1 MSIKITMLGT
11 GAALLDPDRG
21 HSSIAVTIGEK
32 TYLLDCGTDASRQL
46 VKANIDP
53 TTVEAV
59 FLSHLHF
66 DHIADFPVFVIG
78 NWMADR
84 QTAPIVFG
92 PQGTQEFVDHLF
104 EEGAFAVDIKA
115 RLQYPQRQNNA
126 IALRPDVRLMAPGL
140 IYEDDSVRVIAGL
153 VDHIPEEI
161 SNCFGLRLEAEGRV
175 VAFSGDTAPCDTVLE
190 LARDAD
196 LLIHEA
202 TFPEA
207 AIEFRSKAGIG
218 TYSHTSPRQLGVL
231 AKEAG
236 VKSLVATHFGH
247 WDSTNPIVRKLAAKH
262 MPVAMMGPHLMD
274 EVAADIREAY
284 EGPLRLAHDQM
295 TIHL

>member
-1 MSIKITMLGT
+1 MKITMLGT

-21 HSSIAVTIGEK
+21 HSSIAVTVGK
-32 TYLLDCGTDASRQL
+32 TTYLLDCGSGASRQL

-53 TTVEAV
+53 TTVKAV

-66 DHIADFPVFVIG
+66 DHIADFPVFVIA

-84 QTAPIVFG
+84 QTAPIVVG
-92 PQGTQEFVDHLF
+92 PPGTVEFVDHLF
-104 EEGAFAVDIKA
+104 EDGAFAIDIKA
-115 RLQYPQRQNNA
+115 RIQYPQRQKNA
-126 IALRPDVRLMAPGL
+126 IVLRPDVRLMEPGL
-140 IYEDDSVRVIAGL
+140 IYEDDNIRVTAGL

-161 SNCFGLRLEAEGRV
+161 SKCFGLRLEAEGKV
-175 VAFSGDTAPCDTVLE
+175 IAFSGDTAPCDTMLD

-218 TYSHTSPRQLGVL
+218 TFSHTSPRQLGVL
-231 AKEAG
+231 AKKAN
-236 VKSLVATHFGH
+236 VKSVVATHFGH
-247 WDSTNPIVRKLAAKH
+247 WDSTNAIVRKLAAKH
-262 MPVAMMGPHLMD
+262 MPVEMMGPHLMD

-284 EGPLRLAHDQM
+284 DGPIALAHDQM
-295 TIHL
+295 VIHL